1 VQPPYDTAKFGMF
14 VGVLG
19 LVVIIGLAGWVL
31 LMTDNLMG
39 VLIALFF
46 VVALAFVVRVKK

>member
-1 VQPPYDTAKFGMF
+1 MPPPSDDARFGLF

-19 LVVIIGLAGWVL
+19 LTTIIGLTGWVL
-31 LMTDNLMG
+31 FMTDNLMG
-39 VLIALFF
+39 AALAVSF